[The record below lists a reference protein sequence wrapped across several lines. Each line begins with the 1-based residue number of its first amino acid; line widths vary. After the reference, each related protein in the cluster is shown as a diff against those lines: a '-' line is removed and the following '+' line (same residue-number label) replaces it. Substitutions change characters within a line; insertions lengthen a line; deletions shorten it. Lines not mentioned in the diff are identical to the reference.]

1 MIASVIVASVE
12 YRIIFII
19 WQVAFRAKAMQYH
32 PDQNQNN
39 KGELTLLVSD
49 HLLFRKKKIL
59 PVILLV
65 SFSTEAA
72 EAKFKEVMASYDA
85 IKLERK
91 NRC

>member
-12 YRIIFII
+12 YCIIFII

-49 HLLFRKKKIL
+49 HLLFRKKKKL
-59 PVILLV
+59 CLL
-65 SFSTEAA
+65 
-72 EAKFKEVMASYDA
+72 SYWFLFLQRLQ
-85 IKLERK
+85 KQNLK
-91 NRC
+91 K